1 MKNLIILSVLSF
13 CLTSCMSDECEL
25 DGCERKSIGWE
36 NSFRCAEL
44 GYSAC
49 KIYDSGGYCSKA
61 HALEDL

>member
-1 MKNLIILSVLSF
+1 
-13 CLTSCMSDECEL
+13 MSDECEL